1 MRGGG
6 REREGGEVGRGREK
20 KGKEENT
27 ILPKF
32 PKKSLDLLRGSI
44 HHN

>member
-6 REREGGEVGRGREK
+6 KGREGVEVERGREK

-27 ILPKF
+27 ILPNF
-32 PKKSLDLLRGSI
+32 PKKIFRFT
-44 HHN
+44 